1 MLSFRLGSVIRIDT
15 EQACTSGALSNQ
27 VHMEIKALDVQT
39 STHLATEGAHC
50 SPKGDMLMLPDK
62 ESIRSLSQEKL
73 EAIPV
78 VCSSHGDSAAKLCV
92 WDGDDDNV
100 TEE

>member
-1 MLSFRLGSVIRIDT
+1 
-15 EQACTSGALSNQ
+15 
-27 VHMEIKALDVQT
+27 
-39 STHLATEGAHC
+39 
-50 SPKGDMLMLPDK
+50 MLMLPDE
-62 ESIRSLSQEKL
+62 ESISSLSQEEL